1 MSEQLKVKFEME
13 DGGVMIA
20 ELYPDLA
27 PKTVENFLMLVD
39 QGFYN
44 GLTFHRVIPRFMIQ
58 GGCPKGDGTGGPA
71 HTIVGEFDQNG
82 HKNPLKHDRGV
93 LSMARPSDPT
103 AAGSQFFIMH
113 ANSPHLDGAY
123 AAFGKVVEGLDVVDR
138 IATSETDWRDCPK
151 TPIVMKQ
158 VTRV

>member
-1 MSEQLKVKFEME
+1 MYKRQ
-13 DGGVMIA
+13 
-20 ELYPDLA
+20 
-27 PKTVENFLMLVD
+27 
-39 QGFYN
+39 
-44 GLTFHRVIPRFMIQ
+44 
-58 GGCPKGDGTGGPA
+58 
-71 HTIVGEFDQNG
+71 
-82 HKNPLKHDRGV
+82 KHDRGV
-93 LSMARPSDPT
+93 LSMARTSDPNS
-103 AAGSQFFIMH
+103 AGSQFFIMH